1 MQSPELS
8 LAGKLDTGLTKGLC
22 LLLGW
27 LIHIAIWLVGLL
39 GLAGQAIQ
47 IFEYEEGLADV
58 SWLEWS
64 FMLLFA
70 LLLRRHVHYCRN
82 FGAGFWSGVNRLLT
96 FQGRLVCLG
105 LGIFG
110 FAVGFEQEL
119 GTSVDLLNTVADPVT
134 ELAAF
139 GFVLLA
145 LYLAAPTALTESARP
160 ITAARVEPV
169 FTSVEKEI
177 TE

>member
-1 MQSPELS
+1 MQSLELL
-8 LAGKLDTGLTKGLC
+8 LAGKLDIGLTKGLC

-27 LIHIAIWLVGLL
+27 FINALIWLL
-39 GLAGQAIQ
+39 GLLALVGQAMQ
-47 IFEYEEGLADV
+47 IFEYGEGLADL
-58 SWLEWS
+58 SWHECG
-64 FMLLFA
+64 FMLFFA
-70 LLLRRHVHYCRN
+70 LLLRRHVHYCRY
-82 FGAGFWSGVNRLLT
+82 FAAGFWSGVNRLLT

-105 LGIFG
+105 LSIFG
-110 FAVGFEQEL
+110 FAIGLEQEL
-119 GTSVDLLNTVADPVT
+119 GTSVDLLSTVADPVT

-145 LYLAAPTALTESARP
+145 LYLAAPTAPTESTRP

-169 FTSVEKEI
+169 FASAEKEV